1 MNAKEAR
8 LLVERTY
15 KAPLPDLLKHIEENI
30 LEAATRKRR
39 LVIVGVPA
47 STHEHDLFR
56 ARNSLLERGYSVII
70 KRESGILAEN
80 LVRFPSIT
88 FEVSW

>member
-8 LLVERTY
+8 KLVEGSIQPRINVLEHLE
-15 KAPLPDLLKHIEENI
+15 KNI

-39 LVIVGVPA
+39 MVVVGVPV
-47 STHEHDLFR
+47 SSYDHDIFT
-56 ARNSLLERGYSVII
+56 ARNSLLQRGYSVII
-70 KRESGILAEN
+70 KKEQGILAEN